1 MGEHGCRRSDCMS
14 ATAESP
20 EFCLLQH
27 LVIEKLKLL
36 FINILIHFHLL
47 QFLSAALEL
56 EPIHTSLRGNITGG
70 LIHLVTLYGD
80 FGGFDQMR
88 AA

>member
-56 EPIHTSLRGNITGG
+56 EPIH
-70 LIHLVTLYGD
+70 LVTLYGD

>member
-1 MGEHGCRRSDCMS
+1 MS

-27 LVIEKLKLL
+27 LVIEKLELPV
-36 FINILIHFHLL
+36 INILIHFHFL

-56 EPIHTSLRGNITGG
+56 EPIHTGLRGNIPGG
-70 LIHLVTLYGD
+70 LIHLVTLYGG
-80 FGGFDQMR
+80 FGGFDQMS